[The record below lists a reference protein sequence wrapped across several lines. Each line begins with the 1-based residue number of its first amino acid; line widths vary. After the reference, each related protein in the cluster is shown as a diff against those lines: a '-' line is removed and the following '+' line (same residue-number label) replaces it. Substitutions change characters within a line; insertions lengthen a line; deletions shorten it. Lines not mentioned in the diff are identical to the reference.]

1 MPVEVSLSSIHNIQ
15 MHSSPIKFAKV
26 YQLTVKLFKQFIKKE
41 CCFLGIRT

>member
-15 MHSSPIKFAKV
+15 MQSSPIKFAKV